1 MEFVLSVFRSIS
13 LFFYNF
19 FSRDFFSLRLGSPR
33 SVGRHSFY
41 RTWLRLL
48 SLGMTE
54 RESSLIKYEKE
65 NLNIPPLHKVSH
77 SPLAKKYNHCS
88 PKKTYPSSP
97 SSRGT
102 GESATFDRTS
112 GARLTVGT
120 QALLR
125 KNLIFILALTLFSST
140 THATEHW
147 IFIHGTFASQS
158 NWCRPLSTEY
168 EALSKS
174 LTTKHSANFKIHSFC
189 WSGENN
195 HPARLTA
202 AHELIRLMETI
213 LLRNATPDTVTI
225 THNHETATFH
235 LVGHS
240 HGGTVAFLAAQTLF
254 EQKKPLKIAEC
265 FALGMPVFEGWYPD
279 AHKQIDNLYN
289 FFSYGDGIQRVGA
302 IFERT
307 FTTDKNNCHVHNIQ
321 LIFNYSCPGH
331 LELYNPD
338 FMKHLPTL
346 AKLITKPGPYKL
358 QISTKKDVDLTLT
371 IDTERDKDLEIDKNF
386 TKQLINILGDSR
398 KKELWKQQ

>member
-1 MEFVLSVFRSIS
+1 MKFVLSVFRSVS
-13 LFFYNF
+13 LFFMQNSNGF
-19 FSRDFFSLRLGSPR
+19 FFRDFFLLRLGSHTLTLSVSSPCSLPR
-33 SVGRHSFY
+33 HRIARDDGGRK
-41 RTWLRLL
+41 T
-48 SLGMTE
+48 
-54 RESSLIKYEKE
+54 SLINKD
-65 NLNIPPLHKVSH
+65 NLTHT
-77 SPLAKKYNHCS
+77 
-88 PKKTYPSSP
+88 KTFSISP
-97 SSRGT
+97 SSRGIE
-102 GESATFDRTS
+102 ESATFDRTS

-120 QALLR
+120 QSLLR
-125 KNLIFILALTLFSST
+125 KSLIFILALFSSSS
-140 THATEHW
+140 THTTEHW
-147 IFIHGTFASQS
+147 ILIHGTFASQS

-240 HGGTVAFLAAQTLF
+240 HGATVAFLAAQTLF